1 MTPNREETIARAK
14 EMRRLHVEQKMS
26 LQAIGNQCGLSR
38 ERVRQ
43 IIQKY
48 ETVFCR
54 QEAMAQ
60 GQLRLIVMGDLFGI
74 VSRRIWTVIERTQL
88 ESYPIQSF
96 IDRID
101 LREIMDHPNVGKRS
115 IRELLTIFE
124 QAGYDVSHLWAA
136 RNWQNYNASEH
147 RSKSFGG
154 GDFPNLD
161 CIPSLYEE
169 SGAGSEGA
177 GLPAI

>member
-1 MTPNREETIARAK
+1 MTHTREETIARAK
-14 EMRRLHVEQKMS
+14 EMRRQHVEEKMS
-26 LQAIGNQCGLSR
+26 LQTIGNQHGLSR

-54 QEAMAQ
+54 QEAMAE
-60 GQLRLIVMGDLFGI
+60 GRLRLVVMGDLFGV
-74 VSRRIWTVIERTQL
+74 VSRRIWAVIERAQL

-115 IRELLTIFE
+115 INELLTIFE
-124 QAGYDVSHLWAA
+124 QAGYDVSHLRAA
-136 RNWQNYNASEH
+136 RNWKNYNASEH
-147 RSKSFGG
+147 RAKSFGG
-154 GDFPNLD
+154 GNFPNLD

-169 SGAGSEGA
+169 SGAGSQGA
-177 GLPAI
+177 GLPEI